1 MNIWVDADSCPRRVR
16 EIVIR
21 AAGRTGTRAVFVANR
36 NIPTGRMKGFR
47 MRVVADADREILER
61 VEDADLVVT
70 RDIPLAAQLVGR
82 GITVLNDRGTVYTSE
97 NVGERLS
104 WRDFMAELRERGTY
118 VPEQDRLGDTDIREF
133 ANALDREL
141 RRRLPHGE
149 NANGRR

>member
-1 MNIWVDADSCPRRVR
+1 MSIWVDADSCPRRVR

-21 AAGRTGTRAVFVANR
+21 AAARTGTRAVFVANR
-36 NIPTGRMKGFR
+36 RIPTGTMRGYR

-61 VEDADLVVT
+61 AGDGDLVVT
-70 RDIPLAAQLVGR
+70 RDIPLAAQLVRR

-104 WRDFMAELRERGTY
+104 WRDFMAELRDRGTY
-118 VPEQDRLGDTDIREF
+118 VAEQDRLSDSDIREF

-141 RRRLPHGE
+141 RRTTG
-149 NANGRR
+149 GRCE